1 MENEQKRVKNCPKCK
16 EEIDLNAT
24 ICPHCRKKIGGTP
37 TWIIVFC
44 VIGGLILFGGI
55 IGNID
60 TEDPNSNESST
71 TSPEKKEIEYTEV
84 DIDELDLTESIDLS
98 GGDIDELEDALDNNA
113 AAAQEKYDG
122 KYLAI
127 TGKLGT
133 IDSDMKYISLNSLT
147 DDWDLI
153 GVHCTVKKSS
163 TKDVIKTLS
172 KGQTIVVKGKITD
185 VGEVLGYYLDID
197 EIIPQ

>member
-84 DIDELDLTESIDLS
+84 
-98 GGDIDELEDALDNNA
+98 DIDELEDALDNNA